1 MSIRKLEILSDQEYS
16 DDESEDD
23 ELLQEEY
30 EELVEIR
37 INDAMHEYALELNQY
52 CKEKS
57 LLLCESLKHK
67 DLCNFLLDLLEN

>member
-23 ELLQEEY
+23 ELLH